1 MRALRWLLLQKLSV
15 MRASAQISASGF
27 RNLAVSRTFSATF
40 FLTAEDLRNLSKGP
54 QMNHRLGILGVLLS
68 SSILVAC
75 GGSSGTASDAS
86 AGEGPAQDNPLSV
99 GGAVP
104 TSPPPMTSAVNPELS
119 KYEGIWRKD
128 CVDHMRL
135 IMTATAT
142 GTNTFSVTRNEQHF
156 ANADCTGDIVAN
168 GNYGVTDETVQY
180 TTPIENA
187 SVQMLAGTTIVTS
200 VDPGNSV
207 LANARFNFTGSG
219 VLTTEFAL
227 GTTFARIKY
236 AEKEVVL
243 SRGALSGQS
252 TSGALLLLNG
262 ELLSLV
268 AIENSTASFRVN
280 QRYIR

>member
-1 MRALRWLLLQKLSV
+1 
-15 MRASAQISASGF
+15 
-27 RNLAVSRTFSATF
+27 
-40 FLTAEDLRNLSKGP
+40 
-54 QMNHRLGILGVLLS
+54 MNNRMGYLGVLLS
-68 SSILVAC
+68 STMLIAC
-75 GGSSGTASDAS
+75 GGGGGGDSSDPPAVVGTVPTNA
-86 AGEGPAQDNPLSV
+86 PA
-99 GGAVP
+99 AVP
-104 TSPPPMTSAVNPELS
+104 AANPELA
-119 KYEGIWRKD
+119 KYAGIWRKD

-142 GTNTFSVTRNEQHF
+142 GTNTFSVTRNEEHF

-168 GNYGVTDETVQY
+168 GNYGVPDETVQY
-180 TTPIENA
+180 TAPLENA
-187 SVQMLAGTTIVTS
+187 SVQLLTGATIVTN

-207 LANARFNFTGSG
+207 LADARFSFTGSG

-243 SRGALSGQS
+243 SRGAIGGQS

-268 AIENSTASFRVN
+268 AIENSASSFRVN

>member
-1 MRALRWLLLQKLSV
+1 
-15 MRASAQISASGF
+15 
-27 RNLAVSRTFSATF
+27 
-40 FLTAEDLRNLSKGP
+40 
-54 QMNHRLGILGVLLS
+54 MNHPIGYLGVLLS
-68 SSILVAC
+68 STMLIAC
-75 GGSSGTASDAS
+75 GGSPGTSSEPSAAGGTAPTNA
-86 AGEGPAQDNPLSV
+86 PA
-99 GGAVP
+99 AV
-104 TSPPPMTSAVNPELS
+104 SAVNPELA
-119 KYEGIWRKD
+119 KYAGIWRKD

-142 GTNTFSVTRNEQHF
+142 GTNTFSVTRNEEHF
-156 ANADCTGDIVAN
+156 ANVDCTGAIVAN

-180 TTPIENA
+180 TAPLENA
-187 SVQMLAGTTIVTS
+187 SVQMLTGTTIVAN
-200 VDPGNSV
+200 VDPGSSV
-207 LANARFNFTGSG
+207 LANATFNFTGSG

-243 SRGALSGQS
+243 SRGALSGKS

-268 AIENSTASFRVN
+268 AIENSTSSFRVN